1 MLRAL
6 YKGAIDF
13 PEHNSS
19 ASSDYI
25 KGDITQNEH
34 PSQRIPKTQPE
45 EQNLLTVIL
54 INRDRMNTA
63 CYFLAMQF
71 ASDIVLTETTTMQ
84 QNETGSQLIL
94 KGTTTIGVVC
104 KDGVILASDTR
115 VTMGFYIAHK
125 FGKKVYKIDEHLGM
139 TIAGTV
145 ADAQR
150 VVDILTANAQL
161 YRINLN
167 RPMPVSSAARLVAN
181 LLFSARYIPL
191 ATQVLIGGVDETGPH
206 VFNLDPFGSLT
217 EEKSVSTGSGSPI
230 AYGILED
237 KYREDMTIEELL
249 PIVMKAVNA
258 AMKRD
263 VASGNS
269 YNVTVIDKNG
279 YRELSEEEKS
289 KLLVK

>member
-1 MLRAL
+1 MSF
-6 YKGAIDF
+6 K
-13 PEHNSS
+13 ETKTNM
-19 ASSDYI
+19 
-25 KGDITQNEH
+25 TQN
-34 PSQRIPKTQPE
+34 
-45 EQNLLTVIL
+45 NAV
-54 INRDRMNTA
+54 
-63 CYFLAMQF
+63 
-71 ASDIVLTETTTMQ
+71 
-84 QNETGSQLIL
+84 SQLVL

-115 VTMGFYIAHK
+115 VTMGFYVAHK
-125 FGKKVYKIDEHLGM
+125 FGKKVYKIDDHLGM

-150 VVDILTANAQL
+150 VVDILIANAQL

-181 LLFSARYIPL
+181 LLFSARYVPL
-191 ATQVLIGGVDETGPH
+191 ATQVLIGGVDETGAH

-230 AYGILED
+230 AYGVLED
-237 KYREDMTIEELL
+237 KFREGMSVEEAL
-249 PIVMKAVNA
+249 PIVVKAVNA

-269 YNVTVIDKNG
+269 YNVTVVDKKG

-289 KLLVK
+289 RLLVK